1 VTNNRRRPVRLQNRT
16 QTVPEPTRA
25 RDSWYRIENRTD
37 EVPSIW
43 LYDEVGLFGVGA
55 AEFTK
60 DLRNIRADTIDLHIN
75 SPGGDVFDG
84 VTIMNA
90 LKNHPARVNVHVDGL
105 AASAASFIMMAGDE
119 ISIAR
124 NAQVMVHEGH
134 AVCAGDSRDMRKCAD
149 LLDKVS
155 NNIADIYAQRTGRDA
170 AEWRDIMRE
179 ETWYTAAEAVK
190 AGLADKVSGTT
201 KPTNTWDLSVF
212 MFAGRDKAP
221 DPFEVWAKAAMESD
235 DPGPVEQYM
244 VGEQRPETITAKRD
258 AQVVRA
264 VLLAEAI
271 DAPIVDL
278 TGDPPGHEPDN
289 SPPTEAGFFVPDLAA
304 AIRNEFE
311 LKFEPGVLVAAI
323 QLGATDVPAPDPRPT
338 PPVAVELP
346 SINLPDVRRALKE
359 ARL

>member
-1 VTNNRRRPVRLQNRT
+1 MTNNRRRPVRLQNRT
-16 QTVPEPTRA
+16 QTPPAPTRA

-105 AASAASFIMMAGDE
+105 AASAASFIMMAGDS

-155 NNIADIYAQRTGRDA
+155 DNIADVYAQRTGHTV
-170 AEWRDIMRE
+170 EHWRDIMRE
-179 ETWYTAAEAVK
+179 ETWYTADEAVQ
-190 AGLADKVSGTT
+190 AGLADKVSGAT

-221 DPFEVWAKAAMESD
+221 DPFEVWAKAVVDST
-235 DPGPVEQYM
+235 DPDP
-244 VGEQRPETITAKRD
+244 TID
-258 AQVVRA
+258 P
-264 VLLAEAI
+264 AEIAA
-271 DAPIVDL
+271 APIVDL
-278 TGDPPGHEPDN
+278 TGDPPGQEPDD
-289 SPPTEAGFFVPDLAA
+289 SPPDEAGFFVPDIRDTVRALSEIRVDMDLLRAA
-304 AIRNEFE
+304 VQIGLN
-311 LKFEPGVLVAAI
+311 
-323 QLGATDVPAPDPRPT
+323 DVPAPDPRPA
-338 PPVAVELP
+338 PPSPAEEP
-346 SINLPDVRRALKE
+346 AYTYLPDVRRALKG
-359 ARL
+359 AAL